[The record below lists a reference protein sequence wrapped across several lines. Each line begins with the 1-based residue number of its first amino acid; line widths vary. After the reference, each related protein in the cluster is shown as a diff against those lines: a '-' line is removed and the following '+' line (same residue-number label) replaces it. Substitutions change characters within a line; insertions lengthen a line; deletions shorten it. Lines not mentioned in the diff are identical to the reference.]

1 MPSVPSQTPSFDNL
15 PHGSDR
21 ADGLSGRLGTPTPT
35 NAITYESGLGVGYNS
50 IPIQELSSS
59 PTMERAEQCTIR
71 KSFTGSYPEMLNRW
85 AVYPR
90 GTLVVDSGNNYYR
103 VLNTT
108 LTRLAGKG
116 EVGQLDLV
124 CEALSFD
131 SPPDEFQ
138 INTVNL
144 GLDIMKNPRYFYALM
159 PTNQI
164 PHPLPSYIVEDTP
177 VQNAVK
183 STIIR
188 AIQAYKEN
196 PLVPPQD
203 VLNNTSGF
211 YHDLILNNLVTG
223 HQVYAVANPNF
234 NSLLNATA
242 APAIGSDFSG
252 LPYPPAATIQ
262 GQPNPPIYYTYFSLT
277 LSSDPNGK
285 VALAM
290 AAAQEL
296 LTKIWRME
304 DSPPVYG
311 LELVWAEYYWR
322 PITVNLGSYIENPIE
337 ATPGLPDFFYCPQ
350 RIPDGST
357 IFDNIGQINPQYY
370 SVTGQRGGGT
380 KISWLRQADT
390 LEFNRTF
397 FKVTRK
403 WLGAPVGCWD
413 ADLFNQNGRPRFASD
428 YNRVILS

>member
-1 MPSVPSQTPSFDNL
+1 MPSVPNQIPSFDNL
-15 PHGSDR
+15 PHGIDR
-21 ADGLSGRLGTPTPT
+21 ADGLSGRLGTPTPA
-35 NAITYESGLGVGYNS
+35 NAITYESGLGSGYNS

-103 VLNTT
+103 VLNAT
-108 LTRLAGKG
+108 LTRIAGKG

-144 GLDIMKNPRYFYALM
+144 GLDIIKNPRYFYALM

-164 PHPLPSYIVEDTP
+164 PAPLPSYLVADTP

-188 AIQAYKEN
+188 AIQAYREN
-196 PLVPPQD
+196 PLVPPQQ
-203 VLNNTSGF
+203 VINNVSGY
-211 YHDLILNNLVTG
+211 YHDLILSNFVTG
-223 HQVYAVANPNF
+223 KGIYTVSNPNF
-234 NSLLNATA
+234 NPSFPATA
-242 APAIGSDFSG
+242 TLDVGVAFPARATSVTDKN
-252 LPYPPAATIQ
+252 PAL
-262 GQPNPPIYYTYFSLT
+262 GQQAFELGV
-277 LSSDPNGK
+277 SSDPHRK
-285 VALAM
+285 IEMAF

-337 ATPGLPDFFYCPQ
+337 ATPGFPDFFYCPQ

-357 IFDNIGQINPQYY
+357 IFDKIGQINPQYY
-370 SVTGQRGGGT
+370 SATGQRGGGVI
-380 KISWLRQADT
+380 ISWLRQADT

-413 ADLFNQNGRPRFASD
+413 ADLFNQNGRPRVPSD